1 MNVLFDLNVILDV
14 LQQRQPFYP
23 ASAAAM
29 ALAERGQVAGL
40 VAAHSLST
48 LFHLAAKSGSP
59 ESARV
64 ILSTL
69 LQVLRVAA
77 VDQAVIEDALR
88 LPYRDFEDALQ
99 MAAAVEAGAAY
110 VVTRD
115 LEGFRHGPLPAL
127 QPVELVAL
135 ASGAKGAGAGS

>member
-29 ALAERGQVAGL
+29 ALAERVKSPRPRTACQRC
-40 VAAHSLST
+40 ST
-48 LFHLAAKSGSP
+48 LRRSP
-59 ESARV
+59 VLRNRRGV